1 MNCLTLKEI
10 ANLIKTTIQSELFD
24 DYWVIAEIAK
34 ISYHHNSGHCYIDL
48 VEKQGDLVIAQMR
61 ATIWARNYRQI
72 CSRFRSIT
80 GQDITSGM
88 KILMQTRIV
97 YHEVYGL
104 SLNITDIDPSYTLGE
119 MALKR
124 RQIIDQLV
132 REGIID
138 LNKKIPVP
146 PVMQKVAV
154 ISSLSAAGY
163 GDFMSRLDTNPYGYR
178 FSHKLF
184 QAYVQ
189 GGLAEQSIRKALR
202 QCKRHKDTFD
212 VVVIIRGGGSTVDLH
227 CFDSYLL
234 AKDIA
239 LFPLPVLT
247 GIGHERD
254 ETVTD
259 RVAHKRLITPTA
271 VAEYL
276 ISRAKLFEERI
287 DMLSHRLMARTNIVL
302 DRGKDS
308 LKNLTARLE
317 RQSIQYL
324 TTSSVSLRKSIYLLQ
339 TQTLSSLRSP
349 SIDLKT
355 CEERLKGA
363 LHVLIKNNYQ
373 KLREF
378 VSIAILY
385 PKHMLS
391 MRSKTVEHLEMK
403 VSLLD
408 PVNVLKRGYSITY
421 LRGKAIRDTVS
432 VKKDDIIDTR
442 LYDGSITSI
451 VECIKEKTADE
462 EQ

>member
-1 MNCLTLKEI
+1 ML
-10 ANLIKTTIQSELFD
+10 
-24 DYWVIAEIAK
+24 
-34 ISYHHNSGHCYIDL
+34 
-48 VEKQGDLVIAQMR
+48 
-61 ATIWARNYRQI
+61 
-72 CSRFRSIT
+72 
-80 GQDITSGM
+80 
-88 KILMQTRIV
+88 TRIT

-119 MALKR
+119 MAIKR
-124 RQIIDQLV
+124 RQIIDRLV
-132 REGIID
+132 KEGIID
-138 LNKKIPVP
+138 LNKKIPMP

-163 GDFMSRLDTNPYGYR
+163 GDFVSRLETNPYGYR
-178 FSHKLF
+178 FSYRLF

-189 GGLAEQSIRKALR
+189 GELAEQSIRNALKH
-202 QCKRHKDTFD
+202 CKRQKDTFD

-234 AKDIA
+234 ARDIA

-259 RVAHKRLITPTA
+259 RVAHKSHVSPTA
-271 VAEYL
+271 VAEFL
-276 ISRAKLFEERI
+276 ISQAKLFEERI
-287 DMLSHRLMARTNIVL
+287 DVLSHRLMTRTNTVL
-302 DRGKDS
+302 DMRKDTI
-308 LKNLTARLE
+308 KNLTERLE

-324 TTSSVSLRKSIYLLQ
+324 RTSSVLLRKSIYLLH
-339 TQTLSSLRSP
+339 TRTFSSLRTP
-349 SIDLKT
+349 SIDIKT

-363 LHVLIKNNYQ
+363 LNVLINSNYQ
-373 KLREF
+373 KIRDF
-378 VSIAILY
+378 VRIAIIH

-391 MRSKTVEHLEMK
+391 IKSKTIEHLEMQ

-421 LRGKAIRDTVS
+421 LRGKAVRDTAS

-442 LYDGSITSI
+442 LGDGSITSI
-451 VECIKEKTADE
+451 VECIKENTE
-462 EQ
+462 HGQQ